1 MKVCKKRVGERAGH
15 VEKPSVK
22 DLRFFWT
29 FLKKHSQDTVVQ
41 DTSDR
46 NSPSLHC
53 LGCIHAGHH
62 TKYDFRK
69 RPWFLSCIESLNK
82 FDVFWNDLTYR
93 TRFRFRSCLE
103 LVPSIMLF
111 RYPPACCRLDLFNV
125 CFGPFVVGF
134 VSSFVLFQR
143 CICNMLRP
151 MLILQSLET
160 TIALRWGSK
169 GKGKSAASLCTL
181 ECQNRI
187 RTEDLKSDI
196 DRNVLLHPSNPSYP
210 WNPSALDTFSSP
222 RFAQGSDWSDCS
234 ASSSSRNETKLLTEL
249 FEIQINSD
257 VHYASY
263 VLRVFL
269 KCQQFCVFLFRSILA
284 FCKL

>member
-134 VSSFVLFQR
+134 VSSFVLLRLLFQR

-187 RTEDLKSDI
+187 RTEDLKSDL
-196 DRNVLLHPSNPSYP
+196 DRNVRILRP
-210 WNPSALDTFSSP
+210 WALFRVLVSHREAIGVIARP
-222 RFAQGSDWSDCS
+222 A
-234 ASSSSRNETKLLTEL
+234 APVETKRSCW
-249 FEIQINSD
+249 QNS
-257 VHYASY
+257 S
-263 VLRVFL
+263 
-269 KCQQFCVFLFRSILA
+269 KFR
-284 FCKL
+284 